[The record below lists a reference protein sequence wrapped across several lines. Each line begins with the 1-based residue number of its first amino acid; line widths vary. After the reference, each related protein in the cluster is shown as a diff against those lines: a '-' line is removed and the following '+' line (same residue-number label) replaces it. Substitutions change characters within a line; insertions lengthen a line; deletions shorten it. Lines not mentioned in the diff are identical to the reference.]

1 MISNE
6 HSPTQTRAVNV
17 TNIYGARA
25 ARGRARAGTSPL
37 VLRASGER
45 RAQIA

>member
-6 HSPTQTRAVNV
+6 HSPTQTRAVKCKHMV
-17 TNIYGARA
+17 PRA